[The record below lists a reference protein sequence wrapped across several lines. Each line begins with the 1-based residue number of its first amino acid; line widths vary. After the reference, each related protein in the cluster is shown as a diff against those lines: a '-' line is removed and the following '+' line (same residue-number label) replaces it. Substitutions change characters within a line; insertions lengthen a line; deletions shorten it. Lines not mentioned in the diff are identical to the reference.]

1 MGRLVRKPQVADLD
15 SQSLVLKAP
24 RSPAWPG
31 CAAVKADPG
40 DGYLERMVKYVPAEI
55 IAFSMVIN
63 AILDQAMKS
72 GGENAAMAGVPV
84 PVIAIG
90 ALVVAC
96 LLTPL
101 FCWYVRQD
109 GDAWVTNAVVSTI
122 ALPFWAYLMGAV
134 AFATHHDG
142 NLAAILVMSFTVV
155 SGLVAPRA
163 DKPKVREQRRR
174 SLVRNGCR
182 RSRLQNGCRR
192 KPLRN
197 GRASSTFWPA
207 EVVARRLPS

>member
-1 MGRLVRKPQVADLD
+1 MGRLVRKPRVVDLD
-15 SQSLVLKAP
+15 SQI
-24 RSPAWPG
+24 
-31 CAAVKADPG
+31 AALEGAVQSGLAGMRTGKTDPG

-63 AILDQAMKS
+63 AILEQAMKS
-72 GGENAAMAGVPV
+72 GAGHAAMAGIPV
-84 PVIAIG
+84 PVIAAA
-90 ALVVAC
+90 ALVIAC

-134 AFATHHDG
+134 AFAPFHDG

-155 SGLVAPRA
+155 SGLVAPRP
-163 DKPKVREQRRR
+163 DKPKRREQPLAVASTDLLQEVAVTERPR
-174 SLVRNGCR
+174 LVDVLAG
-182 RSRLQNGCRR
+182 
-192 KPLRN
+192 
-197 GRASSTFWPA
+197 
-207 EVVARRLPS
+207 

>member
-1 MGRLVRKPQVADLD
+1 MGRLVRKPQVPDLD
-15 SQSLVLKAP
+15 SQVAELRGAP
-24 RSPAWPG
+24 FGSAG
-31 CAAVKADPG
+31 LQAAKADPG

-63 AILDQAMKS
+63 AILEQAMKS
-72 GGENAAMAGVPV
+72 GGDHAAMAGVPV
-84 PVIAIG
+84 PVIAAV

-96 LLTPL
+96 ALTPL

-134 AFATHHDG
+134 AFAPFHDG

-163 DKPKVREQRRR
+163 DKPKLREQ
-174 SLVRNGCR
+174 
-182 RSRLQNGCRR
+182 
-192 KPLRN
+192 
-197 GRASSTFWPA
+197 PA
-207 EVVARRLPS
+207 EVASPERLPEVAAAAAERPRLVDVLAG

>member
-1 MGRLVRKPQVADLD
+1 MGRLVRKPQVPDFD
-15 SQSLVLKAP
+15 SQVAGLNGVQSGLAG
-24 RSPAWPG
+24 RQM
-31 CAAVKADPG
+31 VKADPG

-63 AILDQAMKS
+63 AILEQAMKS
-72 GGENAAMAGVPV
+72 GGDHAAMAGVPV
-84 PVIAIG
+84 PVIAAV

-109 GDAWVTNAVVSTI
+109 GDACVTNAVVSTI

-134 AFATHHDG
+134 AFAPYHDG

-155 SGLVAPRA
+155 KRPCGATGRQTQAPRTA
-163 DKPKVREQRRR
+163 AGGRYSGTAAGGRCSGTVAGGGRYGTAAPCRCSGRVRT
-174 SLVRNGCR
+174 
-182 RSRLQNGCRR
+182 
-192 KPLRN
+192 
-197 GRASSTFWPA
+197 RAI
-207 EVVARRLPS
+207 

>member
-1 MGRLVRKPQVADLD
+1 MGRLVRKPQVPDLD
-15 SQSLVLKAP
+15 SQVAGLNGVL
-24 RSPAWPG
+24 PG
-31 CAAVKADPG
+31 LPSTQTVKADPG

-63 AILDQAMKS
+63 AILEQAMKS
-72 GGENAAMAGVPV
+72 GGDRAAMAGVPV
-84 PVIAIG
+84 PVIAAV

-109 GDAWVTNAVVSTI
+109 GDAWITNAVVSTI

-134 AFATHHDG
+134 AFAPFHDG

-155 SGLVAPRA
+155 SGLVAPRP
-163 DKPKVREQRRR
+163 DKPKLREQPQEIASTDLLQEVAIPERPR
-174 SLVRNGCR
+174 LVDVLAG
-182 RSRLQNGCRR
+182 
-192 KPLRN
+192 
-197 GRASSTFWPA
+197 
-207 EVVARRLPS
+207 

>member
-1 MGRLVRKPQVADLD
+1 MGRLVRKPRVVNLD
-15 SQSLVLKAP
+15 SQI
-24 RSPAWPG
+24 
-31 CAAVKADPG
+31 AALEGAVQSGLAGIQAAKADPG

-63 AILDQAMKS
+63 AILEQAMKS
-72 GGENAAMAGVPV
+72 GDGHAAMAGIPV
-84 PVIAIG
+84 PVIATA
-90 ALVVAC
+90 ALVIAC

-134 AFATHHDG
+134 AFAPVHDG

-155 SGLVAPRA
+155 SGLVAPRP
-163 DKPKVREQRRR
+163 DKPKLREQPPEVAATDLLQEVAVPERPR
-174 SLVRNGCR
+174 LVDVLAG
-182 RSRLQNGCRR
+182 
-192 KPLRN
+192 
-197 GRASSTFWPA
+197 
-207 EVVARRLPS
+207 